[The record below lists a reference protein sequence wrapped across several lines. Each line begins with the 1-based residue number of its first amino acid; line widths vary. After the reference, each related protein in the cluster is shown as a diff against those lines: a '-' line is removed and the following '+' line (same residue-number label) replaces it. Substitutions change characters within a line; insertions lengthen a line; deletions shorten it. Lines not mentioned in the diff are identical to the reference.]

1 MGELDD
7 NVSKVLEAAPEYSLN
22 AIVAIAVSIFATLM
36 ALGNIKDGNVVQ
48 AMTAA
53 QAKTVDSWS
62 YYQAKGMKRHLAES
76 MADQLQIQLDVQP
89 NLAPAA
95 RERLEMRMQAYQK
108 DAQRYESEQ
117 QESKKQAEGLV
128 AEYDR
133 LNVHDDQFDMAE
145 AAFSVAIALA
155 GVAAL
160 TKKRWMLILVF
171 SFGSVGMVMELAG
184 FLGWALHPDS
194 LAKFL
199 G

>member
-7 NVSKVLEAAPEYSLN
+7 NVGKVLEEAPESSLN
-22 AIVAIAVSIFATLM
+22 AIVAIAVSVFATLM

-76 MADQLQIQLDVQP
+76 MADQLQIQLDVQA

-95 RERLEMRMQAYQK
+95 RERLETRMQTYQK
-108 DAQRYESEQ
+108 DAKRYESEQ
-117 QESKKQAEGLV
+117 LEIKKQAEGLA

-145 AAFSVAIALA
+145 AAFSVGIALA

-171 SFGSVGMVMELAG
+171 FFGSVGIVMELAG

-194 LAKFL
+194 LARFL